1 MLFRSPV
8 KIVGTFADDD
18 AFGVAIRK
26 ADKDLLKLVNDGYK
40 KLHADPYWQTLT
52 DKYLN
57 KK

>member
-1 MLFRSPV
+1 M

-26 ADKDLLKLVNDGYK
+26 ADAELLKLVNEGYK
-40 KLHADPYWQTLT
+40 KLHADPFWQALT